1 MNIAVYLGAKS
12 GNNPIYAEKVK
23 ELGTWIAKNGHS
35 LVYGGSN
42 VGLMGVLS
50 DAVKDNGG
58 KLIGVGVKVQ
68 KIIDAKRRDLDVYLE
83 TDNVQV
89 RKKMMMDMSDI
100 FITVP
105 GSLGTLDEVT
115 DIMATLKLKIVSK
128 PCFIYNIDGFYN
140 PLIAMLDTM
149 CEKEF
154 LSKTEIE
161 NVHFIESLSE
171 ITAYLK
177 K

>member
-12 GNNPIYAEKVK
+12 GNKAIYAEKVK
-23 ELGTWIAKNGHS
+23 ELGTFIAQNGHT

-42 VGLMGVLS
+42 VGLMGILS

-58 KLIGVGVKVQ
+58 KLIGVGVKVK
-68 KIIDAKRRDLDVYLE
+68 KIIDAKRSDLDVYLE

-89 RKKMMMDMSDI
+89 RKKMMMDMSDMFVTI
-100 FITVP
+100 P

-128 PCFIYNIDGFYN
+128 PCFIYNINGFYN
-140 PLIAMLDTM
+140 PLIAMLDNM
-149 CEKEF
+149 CNEEF
-154 LSKTEIE
+154 LSKSEIE
-161 NVHFIESLSE
+161 NVHFISSLDEMKSY
-171 ITAYLK
+171 IK
-177 K
+177 